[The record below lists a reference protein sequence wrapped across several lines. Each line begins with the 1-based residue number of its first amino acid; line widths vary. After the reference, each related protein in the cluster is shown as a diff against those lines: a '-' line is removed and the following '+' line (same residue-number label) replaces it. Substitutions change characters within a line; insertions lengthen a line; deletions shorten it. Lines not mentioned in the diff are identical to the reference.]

1 MALHFCAI
9 RRHCQNLPH
18 YYIGEGASVSTED
31 GCHVYLRS
39 FPPSLCEG
47 SFEAKVRT
55 SSWSVLESTL
65 ICFRAKARARSA
77 VWVGSSRRASVEGGT
92 LSWPAAPPTFPITS
106 SARLARTPRS

>member
-55 SSWSVLESTL
+55 STWSGLESTL
-65 ICFRAKARARSA
+65 ICFRAKAMARSA
-77 VWVGSSRRASVEGGT
+77 LWVGSSRRASLGAGT
-92 LSWPAAPPTFPITS
+92 VSRSAAG
-106 SARLARTPRS
+106 ARF